1 MNRTTTLNSLW
12 MVVAAF
18 SFAIMGECVKYGA
31 VKYSSA
37 ELVFYRS
44 LFGLIAIVLFTLP
57 RHMPL
62 ATPHI
67 RLHLSRSINGF
78 IAMMLFF
85 YTVPQL
91 PLATALSLNY
101 TSPIFLAIFFAFT
114 MHEKVSPV
122 LVASILLGFVGVV
135 LLLDPMLRWSFMISS
150 GPGLVS
156 GILTGFVYLQV
167 TQLGRLNEPEWRSV
181 FYFTLVCT
189 IGSAIWAMTQQFHS
203 ITMADIP
210 LLVGIGFAA
219 TLGQLAMTRAY
230 RKGDCLTVG
239 SLAYSTL
246 VFVSL
251 FDIWF
256 WHAHLSALNWLAILL
271 IIGGGLLSVWFTAN
285 KTPTSPL

>member
-1 MNRTTTLNSLW
+1 MNRATTLNSLW
-12 MVVAAF
+12 MVVAGL
-18 SFAIMGECVKYGA
+18 SFAIMGECVKYAA
-31 VKYSSA
+31 VRYSSA

-44 LFGLIAIVLFTLP
+44 LFGLVAIVLFTLP

-67 RLHLSRSINGF
+67 RLHLSRGINGF

-85 YTVPQL
+85 YTVPHL

-114 MHEKVSPV
+114 MHEKINPA
-122 LVASILLGFVGVV
+122 LIVAILAGFIGVV
-135 LLLDPMLRWSFMISS
+135 LLLDPTLRWSFITSS

-189 IGSAIWAMTQQFHS
+189 VGSAIWAMTQPFHS
-203 ITMADIP
+203 FAMADIP
-210 LLVGIGFAA
+210 LLIGIGFAA
-219 TLGQLAMTRAY
+219 TFGQLAMTRAY
-230 RKGDCLTVG
+230 RKGDCLTAG
-239 SLAYSTL
+239 SLAYCTV
-246 VFVSL
+246 VFASL
-251 FDIWF
+251 LDVYF
-256 WHAHLSALNWLAILL
+256 WHAHLTVLNYLAILL
-271 IIGGGLLSVWFTAN
+271 IIGGGLLSIWSTAN
-285 KTPTSPL
+285 KSPMSLL